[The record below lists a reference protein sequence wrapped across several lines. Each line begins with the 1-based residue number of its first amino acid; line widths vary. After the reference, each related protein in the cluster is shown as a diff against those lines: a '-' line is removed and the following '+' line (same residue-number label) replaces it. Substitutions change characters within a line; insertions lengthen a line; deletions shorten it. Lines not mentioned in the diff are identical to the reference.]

1 MNYYLD
7 KRCEDILKILIYSNN
22 YVKVDELANSI
33 GISRRSIYYDLKK
46 INDFLSFNQIEPLQ
60 QHRSNGIILNE
71 QQRQQIRQ
79 LTSSS
84 KKTIQV
90 LSPSERKSIQ
100 ICELLIK
107 RKDLY
112 IEDLAEICD
121 VSRNTI
127 VNDLKQVSLDLQAYN
142 LSITYNIRN
151 GYTVVGDPVK
161 KRAVFFMMFP
171 ALWSFYYGSMEEKQ
185 AKIIDSTIAG
195 LKQIEKELNTQYVS
209 GILPTLAMYIVCI
222 ASKNEDII
230 FKNMNLQEIISTAE
244 YALVDKYFPYLI
256 ISEKVYV
263 SLHLLGS
270 RLQSVPVNVSKD
282 DGQAKKLA
290 KLVVEEFQR
299 ISYIS
304 FENSDEL
311 VEAIAAHLNSSLYR
325 YKYGKQLS
333 NPMLKDIKAEYSDL
347 FDITR
352 RAASVLEDELSV
364 IISDDEV
371 AYLTLHFGSYII
383 PNRKVTKGFRILV
396 VCANGIGTSVMLKNE
411 IKSLVPQASAVDNI
425 SLANYSPKHDY
436 DIVISTSYIENEKNL
451 IVVHPILT
459 EQDRVIILRKCL
471 YAEPL
476 STVHIKDIVEIASKY
491 IPEEML
497 NDFRD
502 DLNKYY
508 ATNKIKK
515 VSIKSNE
522 VNLLDC
528 LDETSVNVCFS
539 DCDWQQALRISAE
552 PLLKKDLITEN
563 YVDSIIDQQQNQG
576 VHMFLSDGLV
586 LAHSASDKGVK
597 SMGISLAVFKNPVS
611 FLNGREAKLIFT
623 LAAEDQSKH
632 ITILNDILKLFSNKN
647 NISLL
652 AEKNNA
658 SEIIAFIDDVLK
670 EQ

>member
-46 INDFLSFNQIEPLQ
+46 INDFLSFNQIEPLH
-60 QHRSNGIILNE
+60 QHRSNGIVLNE

-230 FKNMNLQEIISTAE
+230 FKNMNLQEIISTTE

-325 YKYGKQLS
+325 YKYGIQLS

-352 RAASVLEDELSV
+352 RAASVLENELSV

-383 PNRKVTKGFRILV
+383 PNRKATKGFRILV

-471 YAEPL
+471 DAEPL

-522 VNLLDC
+522 INLLDC

-647 NISLL
+647 NINLL

-658 SEIIAFIDDVLK
+658 SEIIDFIDDVLK

>member
-230 FKNMNLQEIISTAE
+230 FKNMNLQEIISTTE

-299 ISYIS
+299 ISYIN

-325 YKYGKQLS
+325 YKYGIQLS

-352 RAASVLEDELSV
+352 KAASVLEDELSV

-383 PNRKVTKGFRILV
+383 PNRKATKGFRILV

-425 SLANYSPKHDY
+425 SLANYSPKHNY

-497 NDFRD
+497 NAFRD

-515 VSIKSNE
+515 VSIKSNDI
-522 VNLLDC
+522 NLLDC

-647 NISLL
+647 NINLL

-658 SEIIAFIDDVLK
+658 NEIIDFIDDVLK

>member
-230 FKNMNLQEIISTAE
+230 FKNMNLQEIISTTE

-325 YKYGKQLS
+325 YKYGIQLS

-383 PNRKVTKGFRILV
+383 PNRKATKGFRILV

-425 SLANYSPKHDY
+425 SLANYSPKHNY

-497 NDFRD
+497 NAFRD

-522 VNLLDC
+522 INLLDC

-647 NISLL
+647 NINLL

-658 SEIIAFIDDVLK
+658 SEIIDFIDDVLK

>member
-325 YKYGKQLS
+325 YKYGIQLS
-333 NPMLKDIKAEYSDL
+333 NTMLKDIKAEYSDL

-352 RAASVLEDELSV
+352 RAASVL
-364 IISDDEV
+364 
-371 AYLTLHFGSYII
+371 
-383 PNRKVTKGFRILV
+383 
-396 VCANGIGTSVMLKNE
+396 
-411 IKSLVPQASAVDNI
+411 
-425 SLANYSPKHDY
+425 
-436 DIVISTSYIENEKNL
+436 
-451 IVVHPILT
+451 
-459 EQDRVIILRKCL
+459 
-471 YAEPL
+471 
-476 STVHIKDIVEIASKY
+476 
-491 IPEEML
+491 
-497 NDFRD
+497 
-502 DLNKYY
+502 
-508 ATNKIKK
+508 
-515 VSIKSNE
+515 
-522 VNLLDC
+522 
-528 LDETSVNVCFS
+528 
-539 DCDWQQALRISAE
+539 
-552 PLLKKDLITEN
+552 
-563 YVDSIIDQQQNQG
+563 
-576 VHMFLSDGLV
+576 
-586 LAHSASDKGVK
+586 
-597 SMGISLAVFKNPVS
+597 
-611 FLNGREAKLIFT
+611 
-623 LAAEDQSKH
+623 
-632 ITILNDILKLFSNKN
+632 
-647 NISLL
+647 
-652 AEKNNA
+652 
-658 SEIIAFIDDVLK
+658 
-670 EQ
+670 